1 MNRERIVDWEPAR
14 RSRFD
19 RMLLRGGAEWLFW
32 SLFLYLIQ
40 GARPPLALQLLMLGL
55 ACFALRAFAVAL
67 FPWVHRLGQ
76 AVGWRMA
83 GIPILR
89 FYAPGLAWSA
99 GAPKGSQWRV
109 AWTGLVGEGEA
120 LPRVTE
126 DTPQVRR
133 GLANG
138 IFAGVAAVVIGGIV
152 FAVAGALLWQVWTSV
167 FVQPILL
174 AMILGGLVMAAL
186 GLENLIL
193 KETLNGIETDAESA
207 RRLLRG
213 EISDRLL
220 VAQAATAS
228 AEGRLP
234 EVAEELDAAAAAAQD
249 PESRINLAIWASLA
263 KPSPEREQ
271 ACWDALDA
279 QLAGH
284 TKAALAA
291 ELHFMFLRPGVSLPT
306 LEELGLSA
314 KEEMHQ
320 ILILASY
327 RLLRAHAQGADGVH
341 EEVKTLS
348 KWSRS
353 AAVISG
359 WRWLSYN
366 ERRRRAIDPA
376 LGDAFR
382 AGAQIPDDESANRQP

>member
-1 MNRERIVDWEPAR
+1 M
-14 RSRFD
+14 
-19 RMLLRGGAEWLFW
+19 MLRGGAEWLFW
-32 SLFLYLIQ
+32 SLFSFLIQ
-40 GARPPLALQLLMLGL
+40 SARPPWALQLFILGL
-55 ACFALRAFAVAL
+55 ACFALRAFAVSL
-67 FPWVHRLGQ
+67 SIWIHRLGQ
-76 AVGWRMA
+76 TAGWRMA
-83 GIPILR
+83 GVPILR

-99 GAPKGSQWRV
+99 GTPKGNQLRV
-109 AWTGLVGEGEA
+109 AWTGVVEEGEA

-138 IFAGVAAVVIGGIV
+138 IFAGVAAVVISGIA

-174 AMILGGLVMAAL
+174 MLILGGLVMAAL

-193 KETLNGIETDAESA
+193 KETLNGIETDAETA

-220 VAQAATAS
+220 IARAATAS

-234 EVAEELDAAAAAAQD
+234 ELAEELDAAAAAAQD
-249 PESRINLAIWASLA
+249 PKSRINLAIWASLA
-263 KPSPEREQ
+263 KASPEREK

-284 TKAALAA
+284 TKAVLAA
-291 ELHFMFLRPGVSLPT
+291 ELHFMFWRPGVSLPA

-314 KEEMHQ
+314 KEEKHQ

-327 RLLRAHAQGADGVH
+327 RLLRAHAQGADGVR
-341 EEVKTLS
+341 EEVKTLG
-348 KWSRS
+348 KWSQS
-353 AAVISG
+353 AAVILG

-366 ERRRRAIDPA
+366 ERRWRAIDPA